1 MKTPL
6 YSVER
11 QYPVDLST
19 LWSAWV
25 EADQLQQW
33 YSPEVLD
40 TVPNSATSE
49 AVVGGSWAIAVDVSI
64 NGFNAYF
71 WGKYTEVKFKEK
83 LVHTM
88 FYSQDELEF
97 NLRGED
103 QPHHV
108 IEIDFEARGANS
120 WVRFSQFG
128 SMDPE
133 QAEATKDGME
143 SYFNNLGRHLS
154 KNVK

>member
-6 YSVER
+6 YFVER
-11 QYPVDLST
+11 EYPVDIAK

-25 EADQLQQW
+25 EADQLQKW
-33 YSPEVLD
+33 YSPQVLEV
-40 TVPNSATSE
+40 VPDSATSE
-49 AVVGGSWAIAVDVSI
+49 AVVGGTWAIAIDVSV

-71 WGKYTEVKFKEK
+71 WGKYTEVKFQEK

-97 NLRGED
+97 NLRGDD

-108 IEIDFEARGANS
+108 IEIDFEARGNKS

-128 SMDPE
+128 QMDAE
-133 QAEATKDGME
+133 QAEASEDGME
-143 SYFNNLGRHLS
+143 SYFDSLS
-154 KNVK
+154 SFLEKHDK

>member
-6 YSVER
+6 YFVER
-11 QYPVDLST
+11 EYPVDLAK

-33 YSPEVLD
+33 YSPQVLEV
-40 TVPNSATSE
+40 VPDSATSE
-49 AVVGGSWAIAVDVSI
+49 AVVGGTWAIAIDVSV

-71 WGKYTEVKFKEK
+71 WGKYTEVKLQEK

-97 NLRGED
+97 NLRGDD
-103 QPHHV
+103 QSHHV
-108 IEIDFEARGANS
+108 IEIDFEARGTSS

-128 SMDPE
+128 QMDAE
-133 QAEATKDGME
+133 QAEASKDGME
-143 SYFNNLGRHLS
+143 SYLDNLASHLE
-154 KNVK
+154 KNV

>member
-11 QYPVDLST
+11 EYAVPLST
-19 LWSAWV
+19 LWEAWV
-25 EADQLQQW
+25 EADQLQKW

-49 AVVGGSWAIAVDVSI
+49 AVVGGEWAIGIDVSV

-71 WGKYTEVKFKEK
+71 WGKYTEVKFEEK

-97 NLRGED
+97 KLRGEV
-103 QPHHV
+103 QESHL
-108 IEIDFEARGANS
+108 IEIDFESRGENS

-133 QAEATKDGME
+133 QAEGTKDGME
-143 SYFNNLGRHLS
+143 SYLNSLERYLS
-154 KNVK
+154 VSR

>member
-6 YSVER
+6 YFVER
-11 QYPVDLST
+11 EYPVDLAK

-33 YSPEVLD
+33 YSPQVLEV
-40 TVPNSATSE
+40 VPDSATSE
-49 AVVGGSWAIAVDVSI
+49 AVVGGTWAIAIDVSV

-71 WGKYTEVKFKEK
+71 WGKYTEVKFQEK

-97 NLRGED
+97 NLRGDD
-103 QPHHV
+103 QAHHV
-108 IEIDFEARGANS
+108 IEIDFEARGTSS

-128 SMDPE
+128 QMDAE
-133 QAEATKDGME
+133 QAEASKDGME
-143 SYFNNLGRHLS
+143 SYFDNLASFLERHDR
-154 KNVK
+154 

>member
-1 MKTPL
+1 MNTRL
-6 YSVER
+6 YFVEREYSV
-11 QYPVDLST
+11 PLST
-19 LWSAWV
+19 LWNAWI
-25 EADQLQQW
+25 EADQLQRW

-40 TVPNSATSE
+40 TVPNSATSD
-49 AVVGGSWAIAVDVSI
+49 AVVGGDWAIAIDVSV

-71 WGKYTEVKFKEK
+71 WGKYTEVKFQEK

-88 FYSQDELEF
+88 NYSQDELEF
-97 NLRGED
+97 NLRAED
-103 QPHHV
+103 QAHHV
-108 IEIDFEARGANS
+108 IEIDFAARGENS
-120 WVRFSQFG
+120 WVRFTQFG

-143 SYFNNLGRHLS
+143 SYFNNLQKYLS

>member
-6 YSVER
+6 YFVER
-11 QYPVDLST
+11 EYPVSLAT
-19 LWSAWV
+19 LWQAWV
-25 EADQLQQW
+25 QADQLQQW
-33 YSPEVLD
+33 YSPQVLEI
-40 TVPNSATSE
+40 VPDSATSE
-49 AVVGGSWAIAVDVSI
+49 AVVGGTWAIALDVSV

-71 WGKYTEVKFKEK
+71 WGKYTEVKFQEK

-97 NLRGED
+97 NLRVDD

-108 IEIDFEARGANS
+108 IEIDFDDRGDKS

-128 SMDPE
+128 QMDAE
-133 QAEATKDGME
+133 QAEASKDGME
-143 SYFNNLGRHLS
+143 SYLDNLEIHLAR
-154 KNVK
+154 

>member
-6 YSVER
+6 YFVER
-11 QYPVDLST
+11 EYPVEIAT
-19 LWSAWV
+19 LWNAWV

-33 YSPEVLD
+33 YSPQALD
-40 TVPNSATSE
+40 IVPNSATSD
-49 AVVGGSWAIAVDVSI
+49 AVIGGDWAIAIDVSV

-71 WGKYTEVKFKEK
+71 WGKYTEVKFQEK

-97 NLRGED
+97 NLRGDD

-108 IEIDFEARGANS
+108 VEIDFEARGNKS

-128 SMDPE
+128 SMDAE
-133 QAEATKDGME
+133 EAEAAKDGME
-143 SYFNNLGRHLS
+143 SYLDNLEDYLASSR
-154 KNVK
+154 

>member
-6 YSVER
+6 YFVER
-11 QYPVDLST
+11 EYSVDLAK
-19 LWSAWV
+19 LWSAWA

-33 YSPEVLD
+33 YSPQVLEV
-40 TVPNSATSE
+40 VPNSATSE
-49 AVVGGSWAIAVDVSI
+49 AVVGGDWAIAIDVSV

-71 WGKYTEVKFKEK
+71 WGKYTQVKFQEK

-97 NLRGED
+97 NLRDDD

-108 IEIDFEARGANS
+108 IEIDFEARGSKS

-128 SMDPE
+128 QMD
-133 QAEATKDGME
+133 AEESEAAKDGME
-143 SYFNNLGRHLS
+143 SYFDNLASHLE
-154 KNVK
+154 NHV

>member
-6 YSVER
+6 YFVER
-11 QYPVDLST
+11 EYSVDLAK

-33 YSPEVLD
+33 YSPQVLEV
-40 TVPNSATSE
+40 VPESATSE
-49 AVVGGSWAIAVDVSI
+49 AVVGGTWAIAIDVSV

-71 WGKYTEVKFKEK
+71 WGKYTEVKFQEK

-88 FYSQDELEF
+88 YYSQDELEF
-97 NLRGED
+97 NLRGDD

-108 IEIDFEARGANS
+108 IEIYFEARGDKS

-128 SMDPE
+128 QMEAE
-133 QAEATKDGME
+133 QAEASKDGME
-143 SYFNNLGRHLS
+143 SYLNNLEIHLAR
-154 KNVK
+154 

>member
-6 YSVER
+6 YFVER
-11 QYPVDLST
+11 EYPVELAT
-19 LWSAWV
+19 LWNAWV

-33 YSPEVLD
+33 YSPEVLE
-40 TVPNSATSE
+40 TVPNTASSN
-49 AVVGGSWAIAVDVSI
+49 AVVGGDWAIGVDVSV

-71 WGKYTEVKFKEK
+71 WGKYTTVEFQKK

-97 NLRGED
+97 NLRGDD
-103 QPHHV
+103 QPYHV
-108 IEIDFEARGANS
+108 IEINFETRGNNS
-120 WVRFSQFG
+120 WVRFTQFG
-128 SMDPE
+128 SMDAE

-143 SYFNNLGRHLS
+143 SYFNNLGKYLS
-154 KNVK
+154 SND

>member
-6 YSVER
+6 YFVER
-11 QYPVDLST
+11 EYPVDLAK

-33 YSPEVLD
+33 YSPQVLEV
-40 TVPNSATSE
+40 VPDSATSE
-49 AVVGGSWAIAVDVSI
+49 AVVGGTWAIAIDVSV

-71 WGKYTEVKFKEK
+71 WGKYTEVKFQEK

-97 NLRGED
+97 NLRGDD
-103 QPHHV
+103 QSHHV
-108 IEIDFEARGANS
+108 IEIDFEARGTSS

-128 SMDPE
+128 QMDAE
-133 QAEATKDGME
+133 QAEASKDGME
-143 SYFNNLGRHLS
+143 SYFDNLASFLERHD
-154 KNVK
+154 K

>member
-6 YSVER
+6 YFVER
-11 QYPVDLST
+11 EYPVDIAK

-25 EADQLQQW
+25 EADQLQKW
-33 YSPEVLD
+33 YSPQVLEV
-40 TVPNSATSE
+40 VPDSATSE
-49 AVVGGSWAIAVDVSI
+49 AVVGGTWAIAIDVSV

-71 WGKYTEVKFKEK
+71 WGKYTEVKFQEK

-97 NLRGED
+97 NLRGDD

-108 IEIDFEARGANS
+108 IEIDFEARGNKS

-128 SMDPE
+128 QMDAE
-133 QAEATKDGME
+133 QAEASKDGME
-143 SYFNNLGRHLS
+143 SHFDNLSTFLEKHD
-154 KNVK
+154 K

>member
-6 YSVER
+6 YFVER
-11 QYPVDLST
+11 EYHVSLAT
-19 LWSAWV
+19 LWQAWV
-25 EADQLQQW
+25 QADQLQQW
-33 YSPEVLD
+33 YSPQVLEI
-40 TVPNSATSE
+40 VPDSATSE
-49 AVVGGSWAIAVDVSI
+49 AVVGGTWAIAIDVSV

-71 WGKYTEVKFKEK
+71 WGKYTEVKFQEK

-97 NLRGED
+97 NLRGDD

-108 IEIDFEARGANS
+108 IEIDFEDRGDKS

-128 SMDPE
+128 QMDAE
-133 QAEATKDGME
+133 QVEASKDGME
-143 SYFNNLGRHLS
+143 SYLDNLEIHLAR
-154 KNVK
+154 

>member
-6 YSVER
+6 YFVER
-11 QYPVDLST
+11 EYSVDLAK

-33 YSPEVLD
+33 YSPQVLEV
-40 TVPNSATSE
+40 VPESATSE
-49 AVVGGSWAIAVDVSI
+49 AVVGGTWAIAIDVSV

-71 WGKYTEVKFKEK
+71 WGKYTEVKFQEK

-97 NLRGED
+97 NLRGDD

-108 IEIDFEARGANS
+108 IEIDFEARGDKS

-128 SMDPE
+128 QMEAE
-133 QAEATKDGME
+133 QAEASKDGME
-143 SYFNNLGRHLS
+143 SYFDNLSSFLERHD
-154 KNVK
+154 K

>member
-6 YSVER
+6 YFVER
-11 QYPVDLST
+11 EYPVDIAK

-25 EADQLQQW
+25 EADQLQKW
-33 YSPEVLD
+33 YSPQVLEV
-40 TVPNSATSE
+40 VPDSATSE
-49 AVVGGSWAIAVDVSI
+49 AVVGGTWAIAIDVSV

-71 WGKYTEVKFKEK
+71 WGKYTEVKFQEK

-97 NLRGED
+97 NLRGDD

-108 IEIDFEARGANS
+108 IEIDFEARGNKS

-128 SMDPE
+128 QMDAE
-133 QAEATKDGME
+133 QAEASKDGME
-143 SYFNNLGRHLS
+143 SYFDNLSSFLEKHD
-154 KNVK
+154 K

>member
-1 MKTPL
+1 MKSPL

-11 QYPVDLST
+11 EYSVPLSI
-19 LWSAWV
+19 LWKAWV

-40 TVPNSATSE
+40 TVPNSATSD
-49 AVVGGSWAIAVDVSI
+49 AVVGGEWAIAIDVSV

-71 WGKYTEVKFKEK
+71 WGKYTEVIFQEK

-88 FYSQDELEF
+88 FYSQVELEF
-97 NLRGED
+97 NLRGEV
-103 QPHHV
+103 QEHHV
-108 IEIDFEARGANS
+108 IKIDFEARGENS

-143 SYFNNLGRHLS
+143 SYLNSLEHHLS
-154 KNVK
+154 FPR

>member
-6 YSVER
+6 YFVER
-11 QYPVDLST
+11 EYPVDLAK

-33 YSPEVLD
+33 YSPQVLEIIPD
-40 TVPNSATSE
+40 SATSNP
-49 AVVGGSWAIAVDVSI
+49 VVGGDWAIAIDVSV

-71 WGKYTEVKFKEK
+71 WGKYTEVKFQEK

-97 NLRGED
+97 NLRGDD

-108 IEIDFEARGANS
+108 IEIDFEARGNKS

-128 SMDPE
+128 QMDAE
-133 QAEATKDGME
+133 QAEASKDGME
-143 SYFNNLGRHLS
+143 SYFDNLSSFLEKHD
-154 KNVK
+154 K

>member
-1 MKTPL
+1 MNTPL

-11 QYPVDLST
+11 EYPVTLSA

-33 YSPEVLD
+33 YSPQILEI
-40 TVPNSATSE
+40 VPGSATSE
-49 AVVGGSWAIAVDVSI
+49 AVVGGEWAIAIDVSI
-64 NGFNAYF
+64 NGFNEYF
-71 WGKYTEVKFKEK
+71 WGKYTEVKFQEK

-108 IEIDFEARGANS
+108 IEIDFQARASGS
-120 WVRFSQFG
+120 WVKFSQFG
-128 SMDPE
+128 TMDAE
-133 QAEATKDGME
+133 QAEASKDGME
-143 SYFNNLGRHLS
+143 SYFNSLGNHLE
-154 KNVK
+154 KYV

>member
-6 YSVER
+6 YFVER
-11 QYPVDLST
+11 EYPVDLAK

-33 YSPEVLD
+33 YSPQVLEV
-40 TVPNSATSE
+40 VPDSATSE
-49 AVVGGSWAIAVDVSI
+49 AVVGGTWAIAIDVSV

-71 WGKYTEVKFKEK
+71 WGKYTEVKFQEK

-97 NLRGED
+97 NLRGDD
-103 QPHHV
+103 QSHHV
-108 IEIDFEARGANS
+108 IEIDFEARGSKS

-128 SMDPE
+128 QMDAE
-133 QAEATKDGME
+133 QAEASKDGME
-143 SYFNNLGRHLS
+143 SYFENLASFLERHD
-154 KNVK
+154 K

>member
-11 QYPVDLST
+11 QYPVDLAT

-25 EADQLQQW
+25 EDDQLQQW

-40 TVPNSATSE
+40 TVPNSAASE
-49 AVVGGSWAIAVDVSI
+49 AVVGGSWAIAIDVSV

-71 WGKYTEVKFKEK
+71 WGKYTEVKFQEK

-88 FYSQDELEF
+88 FYSQHELEF
-97 NLRGED
+97 NLRG
-103 QPHHV
+103 
-108 IEIDFEARGANS
+108 
-120 WVRFSQFG
+120 
-128 SMDPE
+128 
-133 QAEATKDGME
+133 
-143 SYFNNLGRHLS
+143 
-154 KNVK
+154 

>member
-1 MKTPL
+1 MKAPL

-11 QYPVDLST
+11 EYPVPLSI
-19 LWSAWV
+19 LWKAWV
-25 EADQLQQW
+25 EADQLQKW

-49 AVVGGSWAIAVDVSI
+49 AVVDGEWAIAIDVSV

-71 WGKYTEVKFKEK
+71 WGRYTEVKFEEK

-97 NLRGED
+97 KLRGED
-103 QPHHV
+103 QEHHL
-108 IEIDFEARGANS
+108 IEIDFESRGDNS

-143 SYFNNLGRHLS
+143 SYLNNLNLHLEFLR
-154 KNVK
+154 

>member
-6 YSVER
+6 YFVER
-11 QYPVDLST
+11 EYPVDLAK

-33 YSPEVLD
+33 YSPQVLEV
-40 TVPNSATSE
+40 VPDSATSE
-49 AVVGGSWAIAVDVSI
+49 AVVGGTWAIAIDVSV

-71 WGKYTEVKFKEK
+71 WGKYTEVKFQEK

-97 NLRGED
+97 NLRGDD
-103 QPHHV
+103 QSHHV
-108 IEIDFEARGANS
+108 IEIDFEARGTSS

-128 SMDPE
+128 QMDAE
-133 QAEATKDGME
+133 QAEASKDGME
-143 SYFNNLGRHLS
+143 SYFENLASFLERHD
-154 KNVK
+154 K